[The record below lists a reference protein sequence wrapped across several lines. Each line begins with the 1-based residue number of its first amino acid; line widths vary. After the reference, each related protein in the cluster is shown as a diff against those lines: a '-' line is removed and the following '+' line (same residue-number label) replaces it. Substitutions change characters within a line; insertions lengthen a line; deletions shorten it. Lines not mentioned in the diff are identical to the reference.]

1 MSKVSYIPKDYN
13 SVTPYLIIKGAAQAI
28 EYYKKVFGATE
39 TVRMNGPDGKVGHA
53 ELKIGNSHIMLAD
66 ENPSMGQGH
75 TSAAT
80 IGASP
85 VSLYVYLPDVDNVVK
100 RAAAEGA
107 KILKPVQDQFYGD
120 RNRLH
125 SGSVRTSVGHCHA
138 HGRRGA
144 QGHGRTD
151 EEAAGSLVWIAKEA
165 GQQCPAVFL
174 VDGFAC
180 PYAPRLRSSFRFD
193 QLFRSEGCD
202 HAKVSLSSRLGSR
215 SLRQPVRPK
224 ACLAARAR
232 SPDAGTLAARCAG
245 CSREFSG

>member
-13 SVTPYLIIKGAAQAI
+13 SVTPYLIVKGAAQAI

-85 VSLYVYLPDVDNVVK
+85 V
-100 RAAAEGA
+100 
-107 KILKPVQDQFYGD
+107 
-120 RNRLH
+120 
-125 SGSVRTSVGHCHA
+125 RTSVGRCHSY
-138 HGRRGA
+138 RRRVA

-151 EEAAGSLVWIAKEA
+151 EEVNAGRVV
-165 GQQCPAVFL
+165 C
-174 VDGFAC
+174 
-180 PYAPRLRSSFRFD
+180 FR
-193 QLFRSEGCD
+193 R
-202 HAKVSLSSRLGSR
+202 
-215 SLRQPVRPK
+215 
-224 ACLAARAR
+224 
-232 SPDAGTLAARCAG
+232 
-245 CSREFSG
+245 